1 MKDRMS
7 EGSTSWRIIE
17 GDCIEAMAAMD
28 KHSVD
33 AVVCD
38 PPYGLGFMGKDW
50 DSPGGTGDFPMR
62 RTTEANTVNTG
73 ASRQGGRQRASEDWH
88 KRQLRDARSYQ
99 AWCEAWGAE
108 ALRLL
113 RPGGYLLAMGGT
125 RTYHRLASGLEDA
138 GFEVRDMVEWLYG
151 SGFPKHD
158 SCLKPAH
165 EPCMVG
171 RKASRYSKPLNVDGC
186 RIEASG
192 RPAREVAPLRDDV
205 EYHPTSLAGR
215 VDGTLGSSKAVG
227 TTDTGRWP
235 ANVVLDP
242 EAAAMLDEQTGTLA
256 SNSGEP
262 FTRNTD
268 KHRNTYGA
276 FAGRRAEAGYYGD
289 SGGASRFFYVAKAD
303 TAERNIGLHGER
315 NLHPTVKPVALMR
328 WLIRLVT
335 PKGGTVLDP
344 FTGSGTTAMAA
355 LREGFSFV
363 GVEREAEYVAVARA
377 RIIGDAPLLNSVAE
391 AA

>member
-1 MKDRMS
+1 M
-7 EGSTSWRIIE
+7 TSWRIIE

-28 KHSVD
+28 EHSVD

-62 RTTEANTVNTG
+62 RTAEANTVNTG

-151 SGFPKHD
+151 SGFPKHE

-171 RKASRYSKPLNVDGC
+171 RKASRYSEPLNVDAC
-186 RIEASG
+186 RIGSESTTRERTPDDFGLVNDDGWNPTPGVNGSEA
-192 RPAREVAPLRDDV
+192 
-205 EYHPTSLAGR
+205 
-215 VDGTLGSSKAVG
+215 
-227 TTDTGRWP
+227 GRWP

-242 EAAAMLDEQTGTLA
+242 EAAAMLDEQTGESTSTGGQSSL
-256 SNSGEP
+256 
-262 FTRNTD
+262 
-268 KHRNTYGA
+268 GA
-276 FAGRRAEAGYYGD
+276 FRNGDVYGKGRDERWKADPGYGD
-289 SGGASRFFYVAKAD
+289 TGGASRFFYVAKAD
-303 TAERNIGLHGER
+303 TAERNVGLHGER

-344 FTGSGTTAMAA
+344 FTGSGTTAIAA

-363 GVEREAEYVAVARA
+363 GVEREAEYVAIARA
-377 RIIGDAPLLNSVAE
+377 RIIGDAPLLNSVVE